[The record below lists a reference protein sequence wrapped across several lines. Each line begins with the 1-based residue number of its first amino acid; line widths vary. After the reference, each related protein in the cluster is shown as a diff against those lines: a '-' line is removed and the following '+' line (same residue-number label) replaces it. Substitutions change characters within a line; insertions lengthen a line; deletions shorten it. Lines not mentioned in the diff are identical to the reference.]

1 MADWLM
7 RFSKKEAFPGIERRR
22 RGDQF
27 ASHAR
32 KLFDLTN
39 ISVETIQS
47 CILLGTI
54 CYADAQPKSET
65 LYYSVAIRLALIL
78 DIPRR
83 QCTDEIE
90 RQVNLRNEETFLS
103 LHNGAK
109 ITASPHGRGVWA
121 EMAVLSQIWAQIH
134 ELNKQSVGENMDSNA
149 LNHTVD
155 DLARQLYR
163 WAAALPSTLQETAE
177 NLQRYTAL
185 GLGNAFAALHLGYH
199 YYFEVL
205 FYRFLAKSAG
215 SDPANPS
222 IRGYR
227 RQCEE
232 HALAF
237 CDLLYRSRAT
247 DQCQCLYGMVGHM
260 LVVTSTIY
268 IHILLFSDQ
277 EEQVSLARQ
286 RLALNFKILTDLQ
299 SFWVTLDVALSRLQ
313 VFHNACNRSID
324 ESFRMDQWMLTFILE
339 HGSSVTE
346 RTFPGSPSLPGTLQG
361 WYAQEFTS

>member
-1 MADWLM
+1 MKSSGKLTCEVSQCRNFGVTLPAILSQSNQRERAVWSSLYMIDIWSSIGLNLPRQLSFRECRPLPAD
-7 RFSKKEAFPGIERRR
+7 
-22 RGDQF
+22 
-27 ASHAR
+27 
-32 KLFDLTN
+32 
-39 ISVETIQS
+39 
-47 CILLGTI
+47 
-54 CYADAQPKSET
+54 
-65 LYYSVAIRLALIL
+65 
-78 DIPRR
+78 
-83 QCTDEIE
+83 
-90 RQVNLRNEETFLS
+90 EETFLS
-103 LHNGAK
+103 LRDGAK
-109 ITASPHGRGVWA
+109 LTASPHGRGLWA

-134 ELNKQSVGENMDSNA
+134 ELNKQSVGANMDSDA

-155 DLARQLYR
+155 DLARQLYS

-205 FYRFLAKSAG
+205 FYRFLAKGAG
-215 SDPANPS
+215 SDPENPS

-237 CDLLYRSRAT
+237 CDLLYRTRAI

-286 RLALNFKILTDLQ
+286 RLALNFEVLTDLQ
-299 SFWVTLDVALSRLQ
+299 SFWATLDVALSRLQ

-346 RTFPGSPSLPGTLQG
+346 RTFPDSPGLPGTLQG